1 MQKVEAIVLGGWEI
15 RRGNMWRIAAVFA
28 ATATLAVSG
37 CSAGGEST
45 SSESTSTTSGVAAE
59 KVDAIANT
67 VPEAIKSSGKLIVGV
82 NIPYAPNEFKDPS
95 GKIVGFDVDLVNAVA
110 ATLGLTPEYREAD
123 FAKIIPSIQGD
134 TFNIGMSSFTDT
146 KEREQTVDFVTYFS
160 AGILWAQ
167 RPDNPID
174 PNNACGKKVAVQA
187 TTTQEVD
194 ELPAK
199 SKACTDAGK
208 PPIEILK
215 FDGQDAATNAVVL
228 GQADAMS
235 ADSPVTA
242 YAIKQS
248 NGKLEAAGEIADAAP
263 YGWPVKKGSPLAQS
277 LKQALEHLIETG
289 KYKEIATNWGVEAG
303 MIDKPVING
312 AIN

>member
-1 MQKVEAIVLGGWEI
+1 
-15 RRGNMWRIAAVFA
+15 MWRIAAVFA
-28 ATATLAVSG
+28 VTGVLAVSG
-37 CSAGGEST
+37 CSSKSEESA
-45 SSESTSTTSGVAAE
+45 ETTPAAPSAE

-67 VPEAIKSSGKLIVGV
+67 VPEAIKSSGKLVIGV
-82 NIPYAPNEFKDPS
+82 NIPYTPNEFKDSS
-95 GKIVGFDVDLVNAVA
+95 GKIVGFDVDLMNAVA
-110 ATLGLTPEYREAD
+110 ATLGLTAEYRESD

-134 TFNIGMSSFTDT
+134 TFNVGMSSFTDT

-160 AGILWAQ
+160 AGSLWAQ
-167 RPDNPID
+167 KAGAGID
-174 PNNACGKKVAVQA
+174 PENACGKKVAVQA
-187 TTTQEVD
+187 TTTQETV
-194 ELPAK
+194 ELPER
-199 SKACTDAGK
+199 SKKCTDAGK
-208 PPIEILK
+208 PAIEIVS

-235 ADSPVTA
+235 ADSPVTL

-248 NGKLEAAGEIADAAP
+248 NGKLEQAGEIFDSAP

-277 LKQALEHLIETG
+277 LKQALEHLIESGT
-289 KYKEIATNWGVEAG
+289 YKTIATNWGVEKG

>member
-1 MQKVEAIVLGGWEI
+1 MLRECQD
-15 RRGNMWRIAAVFA
+15 RRGKLWQFAAVFA
-28 ATATLAVSG
+28 ATGALLLSG
-37 CSAGGEST
+37 CASGT
-45 SSESTSTTSGVAAE
+45 NTSESTTGNTTAAAD
-59 KVDAIANT
+59 KVEEIANT
-67 VPEAIKSSGKLIVGV
+67 VPEAIKESGKLVVGV

-95 GKIVGFDVDLVNAVA
+95 GKIVGFDVDLMNAIA
-110 ATLGLTPEYREAD
+110 GTLGLTTEYRESD
-123 FAKIIPSIQGD
+123 FAKIIPSIQGG
-134 TFNIGMSSFTDT
+134 TFNVGMSSFTDT
-146 KEREQTVDFVTYFS
+146 KEREATVDFVTYGS

-187 TTTQEVD
+187 TTTEETD

-208 PPIEILK
+208 PAIQIIS
-215 FDGQDAATNAVVL
+215 FDGQDAATNAVIL

-235 ADSPVTA
+235 ADSPVTL

-248 NGKLEAAGEIADAAP
+248 NGKLTQAGEITDAAP

-277 LKQALEHLIETG
+277 LQKALEHLIETG
-289 KYKEIATNWGVEAG
+289 TYKQIASNWGVEKV

-312 AIN
+312 AIS

>member
-1 MQKVEAIVLGGWEI
+1 VSSGCQD
-15 RRGNMWRIAAVFA
+15 RRVKLWRIAAVFA
-28 ATATLAVSG
+28 ATSALALAGCANNTESSGPTTATTA
-37 CSAGGEST
+37 AK
-45 SSESTSTTSGVAAE
+45 AE
-59 KVDAIANT
+59 KVDEIANT
-67 VPEAIKSSGKLIVGV
+67 VPEAIKSSGKLVVGV

-95 GKIVGFDVDLVNAVA
+95 GKIVGFDVDLMNAVA
-110 ATLGLTPEYREAD
+110 ATLGLTADYREAD
-123 FAKIIPSIQGD
+123 FAKIIPSIQGG
-134 TFNIGMSSFTDT
+134 TFNVGMSSFTDT
-146 KEREQTVDFVTYFS
+146 KEREQSVDFVTYFS

-187 TTTQEVD
+187 TTTEETD

-199 SKACTDAGK
+199 NKACTDAGK
-208 PPIEILK
+208 PPIQIIP

-235 ADSPVTA
+235 ADSPVTL

-248 NGKLEAAGEIADAAP
+248 NGKLQEAGDIADAAP
-263 YGWPVKKGSPLAQS
+263 YGWPVQKGSPLGQS
-277 LKQALEHLIETG
+277 MQKALEHLIDSG
-289 KYKEIATNWGVEAG
+289 AYKQIATNWGVEKG

-312 AIN
+312 AIS

>member
-1 MQKVEAIVLGGWEI
+1 MQKVEATVLGGWEI

-28 ATATLAVSG
+28 VASTLAVSG
-37 CSAGGEST
+37 CSAGSDSG
-45 SSESTSTTSGVAAE
+45 SSESTSAASGAAAE

-67 VPEAIKSSGKLIVGV
+67 VPEDIKSSGKLIVGV
-82 NIPYAPNEFKDPS
+82 NIPYTPNEFKDPS
-95 GKIVGFDVDLVNAVA
+95 GKIVGFDVDLMNAVA
-110 ATLGLTPEYREAD
+110 ATLGLTAEYREAD
-123 FAKIIPSIQGD
+123 FAKIIPSIQGG
-134 TFNIGMSSFTDT
+134 TFNVGMSSFTDT
-146 KEREQTVDFVTYFS
+146 KEREQTVDFVTYGS

-174 PNNACGKKVAVQA
+174 PSNACGKKVAVQA
-187 TTTQEVD
+187 TTTEETE

-208 PPIEILK
+208 PAIQIVS

-235 ADSPVTA
+235 ADSPVTL

-248 NGKLEAAGEIADAAP
+248 NGKLTQAGEIADAAP

-289 KYKEIATNWGVEAG
+289 KYKEIATNWGVEKV